1 MIDPRVVPFGH
12 SVVKKTRISSAVITS
27 TLEWTLATHTP
38 FYCMMIRMRKLPAS
52 TCSMVYLKPTLD
64 RAVRSF
70 SRVEVRKCLKFVFAD
85 LLGILHAVCLVQRL
99 SLSACSESLI
109 DDKLNGRCV
118 VSQIM
123 KSAAL
128 NMKAVRASSL

>member
-1 MIDPRVVPFGH
+1 MQIACQHVFNGLFKAYLGSCCPVLFSSGSAKVP
-12 SVVKKTRISSAVITS
+12 
-27 TLEWTLATHTP
+27 E
-38 FYCMMIRMRKLPAS
+38 IR
-52 TCSMVYLKPTLD
+52 
-64 RAVRSF
+64 
-70 SRVEVRKCLKFVFAD
+70 VFAG